1 MNAIALPLLLLL
13 SDPAPDQRPRPE
25 PATTLH
31 ALFREAWE
39 FRLREDPLLAT
50 AVGDPRGA
58 DRLPSVKPADLERR
72 AMATRDYLA
81 RLKKIDP
88 AHLARQDRIS
98 YHMFARELGDD
109 LAEHE
114 FGAYRLPL
122 TADWGFHIGIA
133 QLPSQVPLAT
143 TRDYENYLAR
153 LRAVPAYFADHIALL
168 REGLRTGFTLPR
180 AVLSGY
186 DGTIRAQVV
195 EDPEKSVFMRPFQSF
210 PIGVPETDRP
220 RFREAGRAAI
230 TEAVVPAYR
239 AFLDFMVREYLPE
252 ARQTLGASE
261 LPRGREYYAHR
272 VKSFTTL
279 EVTPREVHEIGV
291 REVARIREE
300 MEAVRRQVGFEGALP
315 AFLQDLRR
323 DPRFYAKTPEELLKE
338 ASFIAKKMDGQLPRL
353 FGKLPRLPYGVEP
366 VPADLAPKFTGG
378 RYVEAPIGSTRAG
391 TYWVNTY
398 ALDKRPLYV
407 LEALTLHEAVPGHHL
422 QIALQQELADLPEFR
437 RVSGVAA
444 FVEGWAL
451 YAERL
456 GLEAGFYRNPYS
468 NFGRLTYEMWRACRL
483 VVDTGLH
490 ESGWSR
496 QQTMDFLAQHTALS
510 LHEIE
515 TETDRYISWP
525 GQALAYKM
533 GELRLRELR
542 TKAELALGARF
553 DVRRFHDAVLA
564 NGPVPLSILE
574 AEIDAFIAAERKP

>member
-180 AVLSGY
+180 VVLSGY

-291 REVARIREE
+291 REVAP
-300 MEAVRRQVGFEGALP
+300 QV
-315 AFLQDLRR
+315 
-323 DPRFYAKTPEELLKE
+323 
-338 ASFIAKKMDGQLPRL
+338 
-353 FGKLPRLPYGVEP
+353 
-366 VPADLAPKFTGG
+366 AD
-378 RYVEAPIGSTRAG
+378 I
-391 TYWVNTY
+391 
-398 ALDKRPLYV
+398 
-407 LEALTLHEAVPGHHL
+407 
-422 QIALQQELADLPEFR
+422 FR
-437 RVSGVAA
+437 
-444 FVEGWAL
+444 
-451 YAERL
+451 
-456 GLEAGFYRNPYS
+456 
-468 NFGRLTYEMWRACRL
+468 T
-483 VVDTGLH
+483 
-490 ESGWSR
+490 
-496 QQTMDFLAQHTALS
+496 
-510 LHEIE
+510 
-515 TETDRYISWP
+515 
-525 GQALAYKM
+525 
-533 GELRLRELR
+533 
-542 TKAELALGARF
+542 
-553 DVRRFHDAVLA
+553 
-564 NGPVPLSILE
+564 
-574 AEIDAFIAAERKP
+574 